1 MPNRPIV
8 LIHGYSASGSSFD
21 RWREIFL
28 ERGYPANDIHVCTYK
43 SLTNEVT
50 LRDLAEGMDRAL
62 RIQTGLDA
70 DEEFD
75 AVVHSTGMLVIRAW
89 MASYASRRSRL
100 KHLIALAPV
109 TFGSPL
115 AHKGRSWLGSVFR
128 GNKEAGPDF
137 LEAGD
142 LILDGLELGS
152 KFTWDLA
159 QLDLI
164 GEKPFYGTSGDTP
177 FAFVFCGASK
187 YAFPLSLISED
198 GSDGT
203 VRLAGAA
210 LNTRKID
217 LDLTIDRTRD
227 PDDRRVET
235 APWSN
240 IDIPVIP
247 IEKLDHGSIM
257 SQPSEKLIEL
267 VMGALAVDDATSF
280 AAWHERATAHASR
293 VFAKLRKLK
302 GSRKVARWQ
311 QFVVHVID
319 ERGDPIPDYFIEFIK
334 KEKGKRKWAPIKD
347 HEMHVRP
354 YSTDRSYRCFHV
366 NLDTLGVDEKR
377 GDVPGIRLTASS
389 GTVLVK
395 YDGYSDKDVSMYAD
409 VESDEASEEWSEVID
424 LASLEKITLFH
435 PFTTT
440 LVEIK
445 LNREP
450 QPPIGRNEV
459 FYFPDTP
466 EARQAAI
473 AEQIRSAELS
483 EKQRTRWKSCMTNL
497 HAIVENTG
505 TLTTRATC
513 CRS

>member
-1 MPNRPIV
+1 MTKLPIV

-21 RWREIFL
+21 RWREIFM
-28 ERGYPANDIHVCTYK
+28 EHGYTANDIHVCTYK

-62 RIQTGLDA
+62 HIQTGLDR

-100 KHLIALAPV
+100 KHLIALAPA

-142 LILDGLELGS
+142 RILDGLELGS

-159 QLDLI
+159 KLDLI
-164 GEKPFYGTSGDTP
+164 GDKPFYGSSGDTP

-187 YAFPLSLISED
+187 YSFPLSLISD
-198 GSDGT
+198 PGSDGT

-227 PDDRRVET
+227 PDDRRVKT

-247 IEKLDHGSIM
+247 IEKLHHGSIM
-257 SQPSEKLIEL
+257 SRPSNELIEL
-267 VMGALAVDDATSF
+267 VMEALAVRDADSF
-280 AAWHERATAHASR
+280 GAWHDRATTHASR
-293 VFAKLRKLK
+293 VFAKLEKLK
-302 GSRKVARWQ
+302 GPRKLAQWQ
-311 QFVVHVID
+311 QFVVRVVD
-319 ERGDPIPDYFIEFIK
+319 ERDDPIYDYFIEFIK
-334 KEKGKRKWAPIKD
+334 KEKGKRKWAPIKNPK
-347 HEMHVRP
+347 MHVRP
-354 YSTDRSYRCFHV
+354 YSTDPSYRCFHI
-366 NLDTLGVDEKR
+366 NLDSLDVDERK

-395 YDGYSDKDVSMYAD
+395 YDGFSDEHVTMYTY
-409 VESDEASEEWSEVID
+409 VESDKASEEWSGVID
-424 LASLEKITLFH
+424 LSSLENISLFY

-440 LVEIK
+440 LVAIK

-466 EARQAAI
+466 GARQAAI
-473 AEQIRSAELS
+473 AEQIRSAELTDAQQKRL
-483 EKQRTRWKSCMTNL
+483 EELYAEIARDR
-497 HAIVENTG
+497 
-505 TLTTRATC
+505 
-513 CRS
+513 